1 MKEAIEIAIEYN
13 GPVYIRVARDVVP
26 DVEFDGEP
34 EIGKSTKKLISDLY
48 LLALFYANFLNKT
61 F

>member
-26 DVEFDGEP
+26 DVELEKDAKM
-34 EIGKSTKKLISDLY
+34 GKAIVETGRCAKSGNGKC
-48 LLALFYANFLNKT
+48 NHV
-61 F
+61 